1 MIGNDVSLIING
13 LKAQCCTM
21 AATTRPRRSSMGKVE
36 VGFAK
41 GKSIY
46 VGIDVHKRDWAVT
59 VLCQGEEVYHAV
71 IDSDPGALIKILKR
85 FEASDVHIVYEA
97 GPTGYWLH
105 DALVEA
111 GFDSMVTP
119 PSLVP
124 QIGGRVKTD
133 QRDSRKLAS
142 MLAGGFLRRVHI
154 LTPEE
159 RAHRQLLRTRNQI
172 EHHRRQVQ
180 NQIKSM
186 LLFHGKTAPET
197 QKERWSEG
205 HVEWIESIEWEY
217 PVLKTAMESMLKM
230 YRELTEEYKHL
241 TYEIEQL
248 ALTEK
253 YRERVG
259 LLTKIP
265 GIGTFTAMAI
275 LVELQNVERFR
286 RADQL
291 ASYLGLTPSQHSSGE
306 RIRMGHI
313 TRCGNREVRTRL
325 VESSWTLIRYD
336 AQAKMTY
343 ERIKHQTGSG
353 RKAITAIARRLA
365 LRVRRVLLD
374 NEPYRLVG
382 GGHLATGRDKTREA
396 KRYLLKRV

>member
-1 MIGNDVSLIING
+1 
-13 LKAQCCTM
+13 
-21 AATTRPRRSSMGKVE
+21 MGKVNSS
-36 VGFAK
+36 FAK

-46 VGIDVHKRDWAVT
+46 VGIDVHKKDWVVT

-71 IDSDPGALIKILKR
+71 VGSDPSGLVKLLKR
-85 FEASDVHIVYEA
+85 FEASEVHTVYEA

-124 QIGGRVKTD
+124 QVGGRVKTD
-133 QRDSRKLAS
+133 RRDSRKLAS
-142 MLAGGFLRRVHI
+142 MLAGGFLRRVHV

-172 EHHRRQVQ
+172 EHHRRQTQ

-186 LLFHGKTAPET
+186 LLFHGKRAPDE

-205 HVEWIESIEWEY
+205 HVRWIESIEWEY
-217 PVLKTAMESMLKM
+217 PVLKTAMESMVKM
-230 YRELTEEYKHL
+230 YRALTEEYKHL

-248 ALTEK
+248 ALEDK

-259 LLTKIP
+259 LLTQIP

-275 LVELQNVERFR
+275 LVELQNIERFR

-306 RIRMGHI
+306 KIRMGHI
-313 TRCGNREVRTRL
+313 TRCGNYEVRTRL

-336 AQAKMTY
+336 AQARMTY

-365 LRVRRVLLD
+365 LRIRRVLVD
-374 NEPYRLVG
+374 REPYRLKA
-382 GGHLATGRDKTREA
+382 GGHLATGRDKTREV
-396 KRYLLKRV
+396 KRYLLRRV

>member
-1 MIGNDVSLIING
+1 
-13 LKAQCCTM
+13 
-21 AATTRPRRSSMGKVE
+21 MGKVNIE
-36 VGFAK
+36 YAK
-41 GKSIY
+41 GKIIFA
-46 VGIDVHKRDWAVT
+46 GIDVHKRDWVVT
-59 VLCQGEEVYHAV
+59 VVCEGEEMYHAV
-71 IDSDPGALIKILKR
+71 IGSSPEGLIKILKR
-85 FEASDVHIVYEA
+85 FEAKEVHTVYEA

-105 DALVEA
+105 DALMEA

-124 QIGGRVKTD
+124 RIGGKVKTD
-133 QRDSRKLAS
+133 RRDSRKLVT
-142 MLAGGFLRRVHI
+142 MLSGGFLRRVHV

-172 EHHRRQVQ
+172 EHHRRLIQ

-186 LLFHGKTAPET
+186 LLFHGKRPPEE
-197 QKERWSEG
+197 QKEHWSEA
-205 HVEWIESIEWEY
+205 HVNWIENIEWEY
-217 PVLKTAMESMLKM
+217 SVLKTAMESMIKM

-241 TYEIEQL
+241 TSEIEQL
-248 ALTEK
+248 GMTDK

-259 LLTKIP
+259 LLTQIP

-275 LVELQNVERFR
+275 LVEIQNIERFR
-286 RADQL
+286 RADQF

-306 RIRMGHI
+306 SIRMGHI
-313 TRCGNREVRTRL
+313 TRCGNSEVRTRL

-336 AQAKMTY
+336 MQTKMTY

-353 RKAITAIARRLA
+353 RKAITAIARRLS

-374 NEPYRLVG
+374 RKPYHLAQ
-382 GGHLATGRDKTREA
+382 GGHLAEGRDKRREVR
-396 KRYLLKRV
+396 RYTLKRV